1 MKYKR
6 VLIKLSGE
14 ALAPASGSGIDFEL
28 AQGVCKKI
36 GECVKMGVEVAVV
49 IGAGNFWR
57 GRQGG
62 KMDRTRADQMGMLA
76 TMINCIA
83 MKDTLEG
90 LGIPAALF
98 SSSPMPAVAKTF
110 VKEDVLDALKNG
122 KVALLGCGTGSPYF
136 TTDTAAAL
144 KAAEIEADVV
154 LMAKNIDGVYSA
166 DPRNNPNATK
176 YDELTFSELLSKHL
190 KVIDAAAAALCE
202 DNNLPVLIF
211 ELGDGSGLF
220 RALSGE
226 NVGTVL
232 HQ

>member
-1 MKYKR
+1 M
-6 VLIKLSGE
+6 
-14 ALAPASGSGIDFEL
+14 
-28 AQGVCKKI
+28 
-36 GECVKMGVEVAVV
+36 
-49 IGAGNFWR
+49 
-57 GRQGG
+57 
-62 KMDRTRADQMGMLA
+62 
-76 TMINCIA
+76 
-83 MKDTLEG
+83 
-90 LGIPAALF
+90 
-98 SSSPMPAVAKTF
+98 
-110 VKEDVLDALKNG
+110 
-122 KVALLGCGTGSPYF
+122 
-136 TTDTAAAL
+136 
-144 KAAEIEADVV
+144 
-154 LMAKNIDGVYSA
+154 MAKNIDGVYSA